1 MPYALFMS
9 NIPADLKYTAEH
21 EWVQVIDESTIRF
34 GITDYAQDALG
45 DIVFVSLPNV
55 GDSLTAGGT
64 CGEVESTKS
73 VSDIYA
79 PVSGEVIARN
89 DAIETAPDTLNS
101 DPYKKGWIVDVRVAG
116 NASELAAH
124 LMDAAAYQS
133 LTSS

>member
-1 MPYALFMS
+1 MS
-9 NIPADLKYTAEH
+9 TIPPDLKYTAEH

-34 GITDYAQDALG
+34 GITDYAQEALG

-55 GDSLTAGGT
+55 GDKLTAGSS

-73 VSDIYA
+73 VSDIFA
-79 PVSGEVIARN
+79 PVSGEVFARN

-101 DPYKKGWIVDVRVAG
+101 DPYKNGWIIEVRVSG
-116 NASELAAH
+116 SASEIAGE
-124 LMDAAAYQS
+124 LMDAATYQA